1 MGVVL
6 HIIMLLFVIG
16 FVVAA
21 QGSEGSIIS
30 PSPAFLPAVQPNGE
44 APDGLIHNGQTS
56 RSSASS
62 PSDPDGSVISPSPST
77 LPTDPSPSKA
87 PSLLHPNGSF
97 LQLPVALPPSTSGP
111 TPQKIKG
118 IESSISPSPSP
129 NTKSLSPPP
138 YKSVLA
144 PSTAEMNFPPSLQ
157 PIPPQR
163 KTPIVRPPISTPTAS
178 APVAIPPGNFP
189 KTSPISQP
197 IKHGSVPPEVD
208 KRNESK
214 SHNLQPVS
222 PGFLLHPPVA
232 LPPPTSAPIPQKIKG
247 NESSVSPSPST
258 ISLSPPYKAV
268 PEPSTVERNFP
279 PSVQPIPPQKTIP
292 IVTPP
297 ISTPTA
303 PAPVAITPGNVP
315 KTSPI
320 SQPIEHGNLP
330 PNVDRRNESKSH
342 NLEPVSPG
350 SFLHTPVALP
360 PPTSAPIPQKI
371 KGNESSIS
379 PSPSPSTK
387 SLSPPYKAVPEPSTA
402 ERNFPPSMQPIPP
415 QKEIPIVRPPIST
428 PTAPAPVAIPPGNFP
443 KTSPISQP
451 IKHGSVPP
459 EVDKRNESKSHNL
472 QPVSP
477 GFLLHPPVALPPPTS
492 APIPQK
498 IKGNESSV
506 SPSPSTISLSPPY
519 KAVPEPSTVERN
531 FPPSVQPIPPQ
542 KTIPIVTPPIS
553 TPTAPAPV
561 AITPGNVPKT
571 SPISQPIEHGNLPP
585 NVDRRNESKSHN
597 LEPVSP
603 GSFLHTPVALPPPT
617 SAPIPQKIKGNE
629 SSISPSPS
637 PSTKSLSPPYKAVP
651 EPSTAERNFPPSMQP
666 IPPQKEI
673 PIVRPPISTPTAPAP
688 VAIPP
693 GNFPKTSPISQPIKH
708 GSVPPEVDKRNE
720 SKSHNLQPV
729 SPGFLLHPPVALPPP
744 TSAPI
749 PQKIKGNESSVSPS
763 PSTISLSPPY
773 KAVPEPSTVE
783 RNFPPSVQPIPPQK
797 TIPIVTPPISTPT
810 APAPVAI
817 TPGNVP
823 KTSPISQPIEHGNLP
838 PNVDRRNES
847 KSHNLEPVS
856 PGSFLHTP
864 VALPPPTSAPIPQK
878 IKGNE
883 SSISPSPSPSTKSLS
898 PPYKAVPE
906 PSTAERNFPPS
917 MQPIPPQKEIPIVRP
932 PISTP
937 TAPAP
942 LTIPPGNL
950 PRTSPIS
957 QPIEHGSLPPKV
969 GRRNESRNHNLEPLS
984 PAPVA
989 TPSTNEPKISPIS
1002 HSTNNGSLP
1011 PNAHSNAPALNLPK
1025 YSPVSQP
1032 TEPGSLP
1039 PTVHRRNSSIRH
1051 TLEPVSQAPVA
1062 EPPKK
1067 FPKNSPVNQPT
1078 RLGSFPP
1085 NVHNRT
1091 VHKGHT
1097 PEPVMPPPSTFP
1109 ADPPLA
1115 HPVNTA
1121 ASPHELPAPAISP
1134 SLTPSRRFNGKN
1146 GGEPVSAPLY
1156 KTPKSPPAIVHSPAQ
1171 APSVHKAR
1179 PLHHAP
1185 EPLISPPKS
1194 PFNKDHS
1201 PASSPSTAFYKHHH
1215 TRNTITNPAPAS
1227 SYIVSP
1233 PTSKHQGS
1241 ADSPFTFPIQSPASQ
1256 VSPAP
1261 SPSFVTFPHST
1272 KIPFH
1277 PPEESPLRPFL
1288 RNPKKPIQALPPP
1301 PPNEDCLSFICSEP
1315 LTNSP
1320 PGVPC
1325 MCVWPMRVGLRLS
1338 VPLYT
1343 FFPLVSEL
1351 ASEIATGVFMKP
1363 SQVRIMGAN
1372 TATDLPDKTDALI
1385 DLVPLV
1391 EEFDNTTAF
1400 IASERF
1406 WHKQV
1411 AIKNSYFGDYE
1422 VLYVSYPGLPPSPPL
1437 PPSSVNMIDG
1447 GPYSNN
1453 GNNGRTIKP
1462 LGVDIQKK
1470 QHKSGLSKGIIA
1482 IIALSAFLA
1491 IVLCSAAV
1499 FALSKFRGRVPE
1511 SQPTSTPRAFPPSL
1525 VKAPGTAGPSV
1536 ASASTSFRS
1545 SIAAY
1550 AGSAKTF
1557 SMNEIEKATD
1567 NFHPSRILGEG
1578 GFGLV
1583 YSGNLEDGSKVAFKV
1598 LKRED
1603 HHGDR
1608 EFLSEVEMLSR
1619 LHHRNLVKLIG
1630 ICTELSFRCL
1640 VYELIPNGSVESHLH
1655 GVDREKSP
1663 LDWSTRIKIALGA
1676 ARGLAYLH
1684 EDSSPHV
1691 IHRDFKSSNILL
1703 ENDFTPKV
1711 SDFGLART
1719 AADEDNRHIS
1729 TRVMGTFGYVAPEYA
1744 MTGHLLVKSDVYS
1757 YGVVLLEL
1765 LTGRKPVDFSQP
1777 PGQENLVAWARPL
1790 LTSREGL
1797 EALIDP
1803 SLGTN
1808 IPFDSVAKVAAI
1820 ASMCVQPEVSDRPF
1834 MGEVVQALKLVCNE
1848 CDEAKEAGS
1857 TNSSQEELS
1866 SDFITASEQQPDSFR
1881 GHFAAANYDY
1891 GVDIEN
1897 GLAASELFS
1906 SSARFGRQVSG
1917 SFRRHS
1923 YSGPLRTGRSK
1934 QLWQIIR
1941 NLSGGSVS
1949 EHGVMFK

>member
-6 HIIMLLFVIG
+6 QIVMLLFVIG

-30 PSPAFLPAVQPNGE
+30 PSPAFLPAVQPDGE
-44 APDGLIHNGQTS
+44 APDGLIHNGQSS

-97 LQLPVALPPSTSGP
+97 LQPPVALPPSTSAP

-138 YKSVLA
+138 YKTVSA
-144 PSTAEMNFPPSLQ
+144 PSTAEMNFPPSMQ

-178 APVAIPPGNFP
+178 APVAIPPENLP

-214 SHNLQPVS
+214 SHNLEPVS

-292 IVTPP
+292 IV
-297 ISTPTA
+297 
-303 PAPVAITPGNVP
+303 
-315 KTSPI
+315 
-320 SQPIEHGNLP
+320 
-330 PNVDRRNESKSH
+330 
-342 NLEPVSPG
+342 
-350 SFLHTPVALP
+350 
-360 PPTSAPIPQKI
+360 
-371 KGNESSIS
+371 
-379 PSPSPSTK
+379 
-387 SLSPPYKAVPEPSTA
+387 
-402 ERNFPPSMQPIPP
+402 
-415 QKEIPIVRPPIST
+415 RPPIST
-428 PTAPAPVAIPPGNFP
+428 PTAPAPVAIPPGN
-443 KTSPISQP
+443 
-451 IKHGSVPP
+451 
-459 EVDKRNESKSHNL
+459 
-472 QPVSP
+472 
-477 GFLLHPPVALPPPTS
+477 
-492 APIPQK
+492 
-498 IKGNESSV
+498 
-506 SPSPSTISLSPPY
+506 
-519 KAVPEPSTVERN
+519 
-531 FPPSVQPIPPQ
+531 
-542 KTIPIVTPPIS
+542 
-553 TPTAPAPV
+553 
-561 AITPGNVPKT
+561 VPKT
-571 SPISQPIEHGNLPP
+571 SPISQPIDHGSLPP

-597 LEPVSP
+597 LEP
-603 GSFLHTPVALPPPT
+603 
-617 SAPIPQKIKGNE
+617 I
-629 SSISPSPS
+629 
-637 PSTKSLSPPYKAVP
+637 
-651 EPSTAERNFPPSMQP
+651 
-666 IPPQKEI
+666 
-673 PIVRPPISTPTAPAP
+673 
-688 VAIPP
+688 
-693 GNFPKTSPISQPIKH
+693 
-708 GSVPPEVDKRNE
+708 
-720 SKSHNLQPV
+720 
-729 SPGFLLHPPVALPPP
+729 
-744 TSAPI
+744 
-749 PQKIKGNESSVSPS
+749 
-763 PSTISLSPPY
+763 
-773 KAVPEPSTVE
+773 
-783 RNFPPSVQPIPPQK
+783 
-797 TIPIVTPPISTPT
+797 
-810 APAPVAI
+810 
-817 TPGNVP
+817 
-823 KTSPISQPIEHGNLP
+823 
-838 PNVDRRNES
+838 
-847 KSHNLEPVS
+847 
-856 PGSFLHTP
+856 
-864 VALPPPTSAPIPQK
+864 
-878 IKGNE
+878 
-883 SSISPSPSPSTKSLS
+883 
-898 PPYKAVPE
+898 
-906 PSTAERNFPPS
+906 
-917 MQPIPPQKEIPIVRP
+917 
-932 PISTP
+932 
-937 TAPAP
+937 
-942 LTIPPGNL
+942 
-950 PRTSPIS
+950 
-957 QPIEHGSLPPKV
+957 
-969 GRRNESRNHNLEPLS
+969 S

-1002 HSTNNGSLP
+1002 HSTNNGSFP
-1011 PNAHSNAPALNLPK
+1011 PNAHSNGTNTNKPHLPEPISPAPALNLPK

-1062 EPPKK
+1062 EPPTK
-1067 FPKNSPVNQPT
+1067 FPKNSPVSQPT

-1085 NVHNRT
+1085 NVHNKT

-1097 PEPVMPPPSTFP
+1097 PEPVMPPPTSTFP

-1115 HPVNTA
+1115 HPVIPA
-1121 ASPHELPAPAISP
+1121 ASPHELPAPVISP

-1171 APSVHKAR
+1171 APSVDKTR

-1185 EPLISPPKS
+1185 EPLISPPIS

-1215 TRNTITNPAPAS
+1215 TRKTIISPAPAS
-1227 SYIVSP
+1227 SYFVSP

-1241 ADSPFTFPIQSPASQ
+1241 ADSPFTFPIQSPATQ

-1277 PPEESPLRPFL
+1277 PPKESPLRPFL

-1325 MCVWPMRVGLRLS
+1325 MCVWPMRVGLRLN

-1385 DLVPLV
+1385 DLVPLG

-1411 AIKNSYFGDYE
+1411 VIKNSYFGDYE

-1499 FALSKFRGRVPE
+1499 FALSKFRDRVPE

-1808 IPFDSVAKVAAI
+1808 VPFDSVAKVAAI

-1857 TNSSQEELS
+1857 TNSSQKELS

-1934 QLWQIIR
+1934 RLWQIIR

>member
-1 MGVVL
+1 MGLVL
-6 HIIMLLFVIG
+6 QIIMLLFVIG

-44 APDGLIHNGQTS
+44 APGGLIHNGQS
-56 RSSASS
+56 WRSSASS
-62 PSDPDGSVISPSPST
+62 PSDPDGSFVQP
-77 LPTDPSPSKA
+77 
-87 PSLLHPNGSF
+87 
-97 LQLPVALPPSTSGP
+97 PVALPPSTSAP

-118 IESSISPSPSP
+118 IESSISPSASP
-129 NTKSLSPPP
+129 NTKSLSPP
-138 YKSVLA
+138 YKTASA
-144 PSTAEMNFPPSLQ
+144 PSTAEMNFPPAMQS
-157 PIPPQR
+157 IPPQR

-178 APVAIPPGNFP
+178 APVAIPPGNLP

-197 IKHGSVPPEVD
+197 IEHGSVPPEVD

-214 SHNLQPVS
+214 SHNLEPVS

-247 NESSVSPSPST
+247 IESPSS
-258 ISLSPPYKAV
+258 ISLSPPYKDV
-268 PEPSTVERNFP
+268 PEPSTVERNFS
-279 PSVQPIPPQKTIP
+279 PSVQPIPPQK
-292 IVTPP
+292 
-297 ISTPTA
+297 
-303 PAPVAITPGNVP
+303 
-315 KTSPI
+315 K
-320 SQPIEHGNLP
+320 L
-330 PNVDRRNESKSH
+330 
-342 NLEPVSPG
+342 
-350 SFLHTPVALP
+350 
-360 PPTSAPIPQKI
+360 
-371 KGNESSIS
+371 
-379 PSPSPSTK
+379 
-387 SLSPPYKAVPEPSTA
+387 
-402 ERNFPPSMQPIPP
+402 
-415 QKEIPIVRPPIST
+415 PIVRPPIST
-428 PTAPAPVAIPPGNFP
+428 PTAPAPVTTPPGNLP

-451 IKHGSVPP
+451 IEHGSVPP

-472 QPVSP
+472 EPVSP
-477 GFLLHPPVALPPPTS
+477 GFLLHPPVALPHPTS

-498 IKGNESSV
+498 IKGIE
-506 SPSPSTISLSPPY
+506 SPSSISLSPPY
-519 KAVPEPSTVERN
+519 KDVPEPSTVERNFSPSVQPIPPQKKLPIVRPPISTPTAPAPVTTPPGNLPKTSPISQPIEHGSLPPNIDRRNESTSHNLEPISPGSFMHTPVALPPPTSAPIPPKIKGTESSIPPSPSPSTKSLLPPFKAVPEPSTVERN
-531 FPPSVQPIPPQ
+531 FPPSMQPIPPQ
-542 KTIPIVTPPIS
+542 KQIPIVRPPIS
-553 TPTAPAPV
+553 TPTSPATVTTP
-561 AITPGNVPKT
+561 PGNVPKT
-571 SPISQPIEHGNLPP
+571 SPISQPIEHG
-585 NVDRRNESKSHN
+585 
-597 LEPVSP
+597 
-603 GSFLHTPVALPPPT
+603 
-617 SAPIPQKIKGNE
+617 
-629 SSISPSPS
+629 
-637 PSTKSLSPPYKAVP
+637 
-651 EPSTAERNFPPSMQP
+651 
-666 IPPQKEI
+666 
-673 PIVRPPISTPTAPAP
+673 
-688 VAIPP
+688 
-693 GNFPKTSPISQPIKH
+693 
-708 GSVPPEVDKRNE
+708 
-720 SKSHNLQPV
+720 
-729 SPGFLLHPPVALPPP
+729 
-744 TSAPI
+744 
-749 PQKIKGNESSVSPS
+749 
-763 PSTISLSPPY
+763 
-773 KAVPEPSTVE
+773 
-783 RNFPPSVQPIPPQK
+783 
-797 TIPIVTPPISTPT
+797 
-810 APAPVAI
+810 
-817 TPGNVP
+817 
-823 KTSPISQPIEHGNLP
+823 
-838 PNVDRRNES
+838 
-847 KSHNLEPVS
+847 
-856 PGSFLHTP
+856 
-864 VALPPPTSAPIPQK
+864 
-878 IKGNE
+878 
-883 SSISPSPSPSTKSLS
+883 
-898 PPYKAVPE
+898 
-906 PSTAERNFPPS
+906 
-917 MQPIPPQKEIPIVRP
+917 
-932 PISTP
+932 
-937 TAPAP
+937 
-942 LTIPPGNL
+942 
-950 PRTSPIS
+950 
-957 QPIEHGSLPPKV
+957 SLPPTV
-969 GRRNESRNHNLEPLS
+969 GRRNESKNHNLEPVS

-1011 PNAHSNAPALNLPK
+1011 PNAHGNGTNTNKPHPPETISPAPSFNLPK

-1039 PTVHRRNSSIRH
+1039 PTVHKGNSSIRH

-1062 EPPKK
+1062 EPPTN
-1067 FPKNSPVNQPT
+1067 FPKKSPASQPT

-1085 NVHNRT
+1085 NVHNTT

-1097 PEPVMPPPSTFP
+1097 PEPVMPPPTSTFP
-1109 ADPPLA
+1109 VDPPLA
-1115 HPVNTA
+1115 HPVIPA
-1121 ASPHELPAPAISP
+1121 ASPHELPAPVISP

-1146 GGEPVSAPLY
+1146 SGEPVSAPLY

-1171 APSVHKAR
+1171 APSGHKAR

-1194 PFNKDHS
+1194 PFNKEDHS

-1215 TRNTITNPAPAS
+1215 TRNTITSPAPAS
-1227 SYIVSP
+1227 SYFVSP

-1241 ADSPFTFPIQSPASQ
+1241 ADSPFTFPIQSPVSQ

-1261 SPSFVTFPHST
+1261 SPSFNNFPHST

-1277 PPEESPLRPFL
+1277 PPKESPLRPFL
-1288 RNPKKPIQALPPP
+1288 RSPKKPIQALPPP
-1301 PPNEDCLSFICSEP
+1301 PPNQDCISFSCSEP
-1315 LTNSP
+1315 YTNSP

-1351 ASEIATGVFMKP
+1351 ASEIATGVFMKQ

-1372 TATDLPDKTDALI
+1372 TATDQPDKTDALI
-1385 DLVPLV
+1385 DLIPLG
-1391 EEFDNTTAF
+1391 EIFENTTAF

-1411 AIKNSYFGDYE
+1411 VIKNSYFGDYE

-1491 IVLCSAAV
+1491 IVLCSATV
-1499 FALSKFRGRVPE
+1499 LALSKFRDRVPE
-1511 SQPTSTPRAFPPSL
+1511 SQPTSTPRTFPPSL

-1803 SLGTN
+1803 SLGAN

-1866 SDFITASEQQPDSFR
+1866 SDFITASEQLPDSFR

-1934 QLWQIIR
+1934 RLWQIIR

-1949 EHGVMFK
+1949 EHGVMLK

>member
-6 HIIMLLFVIG
+6 QIVMLLFVIG

-30 PSPAFLPAVQPNGE
+30 PSPAFLPAVQPDGE
-44 APDGLIHNGQTS
+44 APDGLIHNGQSS

-97 LQLPVALPPSTSGP
+97 LQPPVALPPSTSAP

-138 YKSVLA
+138 YKTVSA
-144 PSTAEMNFPPSLQ
+144 PSTAEMNFPPSMQ

-178 APVAIPPGNFP
+178 APVAIPPENLP

-214 SHNLQPVS
+214 SHNLEPVS

-292 IVTPP
+292 IVRPP

-303 PAPVAITPGNVP
+303 PAPVAIPPGNVP

-320 SQPIEHGNLP
+320 SQPIDHGSLP

-342 NLEPVSPG
+342 NLEPISPG

-371 KGNESSIS
+371 KGTESSIS

-387 SLSPPYKAVPEPSTA
+387 SLSLPYKAVPEPSMS

-415 QKEIPIVRPPIST
+415 QKKIPIVRPPIST
-428 PTAPAPVAIPPGNFP
+428 PTAPAPVTVPPG
-443 KTSPISQP
+443 
-451 IKHGSVPP
+451 
-459 EVDKRNESKSHNL
+459 D
-472 QPVSP
+472 
-477 GFLLHPPVALPPPTS
+477 LP
-492 APIPQK
+492 
-498 IKGNESSV
+498 
-506 SPSPSTISLSPPY
+506 
-519 KAVPEPSTVERN
+519 R
-531 FPPSVQPIPPQ
+531 
-542 KTIPIVTPPIS
+542 PPIS
-553 TPTAPAPV
+553 IPTAPAPV
-561 AITPGNVPKT
+561 
-571 SPISQPIEHGNLPP
+571 
-585 NVDRRNESKSHN
+585 
-597 LEPVSP
+597 
-603 GSFLHTPVALPPPT
+603 
-617 SAPIPQKIKGNE
+617 
-629 SSISPSPS
+629 
-637 PSTKSLSPPYKAVP
+637 
-651 EPSTAERNFPPSMQP
+651 
-666 IPPQKEI
+666 
-673 PIVRPPISTPTAPAP
+673 
-688 VAIPP
+688 
-693 GNFPKTSPISQPIKH
+693 
-708 GSVPPEVDKRNE
+708 
-720 SKSHNLQPV
+720 
-729 SPGFLLHPPVALPPP
+729 
-744 TSAPI
+744 
-749 PQKIKGNESSVSPS
+749 
-763 PSTISLSPPY
+763 
-773 KAVPEPSTVE
+773 
-783 RNFPPSVQPIPPQK
+783 
-797 TIPIVTPPISTPT
+797 
-810 APAPVAI
+810 
-817 TPGNVP
+817 
-823 KTSPISQPIEHGNLP
+823 
-838 PNVDRRNES
+838 
-847 KSHNLEPVS
+847 
-856 PGSFLHTP
+856 
-864 VALPPPTSAPIPQK
+864 
-878 IKGNE
+878 
-883 SSISPSPSPSTKSLS
+883 
-898 PPYKAVPE
+898 
-906 PSTAERNFPPS
+906 
-917 MQPIPPQKEIPIVRP
+917 
-932 PISTP
+932 
-937 TAPAP
+937 
-942 LTIPPGNL
+942 TIPPGDL
-950 PRTSPIS
+950 PKTSPIS
-957 QPIEHGSLPPKV
+957 QPIEHGSLPPKD
-969 GRRNESRNHNLEPLS
+969 GRRNESTNHNPKPVS

-1002 HSTNNGSLP
+1002 HSTNNGSFP
-1011 PNAHSNAPALNLPK
+1011 PNAHSNGTNTNKPHLPEPISPAPALNLPK

-1062 EPPKK
+1062 EPPTK
-1067 FPKNSPVNQPT
+1067 FPKNSPVSQPT

-1085 NVHNRT
+1085 NVHNKT

-1097 PEPVMPPPSTFP
+1097 PEPVMPPPTSTFP

-1115 HPVNTA
+1115 HPVIPA
-1121 ASPHELPAPAISP
+1121 ASPHELPAPVISP

-1171 APSVHKAR
+1171 APSVDKTR

-1185 EPLISPPKS
+1185 EPLISPPIS

-1215 TRNTITNPAPAS
+1215 TRKTIISPAPAS
-1227 SYIVSP
+1227 SYFVSP

-1241 ADSPFTFPIQSPASQ
+1241 ADSPFTFPIQSPATQ

-1277 PPEESPLRPFL
+1277 PPKESPLRPFL

-1325 MCVWPMRVGLRLS
+1325 MCVWPMRVGLRLN

-1385 DLVPLV
+1385 DLVPLG

-1411 AIKNSYFGDYE
+1411 VIKNSYFGDYE

-1499 FALSKFRGRVPE
+1499 FALSKFRDRVPE

-1808 IPFDSVAKVAAI
+1808 VPFDSVAKVAAI

-1857 TNSSQEELS
+1857 TNSSQKELS

-1934 QLWQIIR
+1934 RLWQIIR

>member
-1 MGVVL
+1 MGLVL
-6 HIIMLLFVIG
+6 QIIMLLFVIG

-44 APDGLIHNGQTS
+44 APGGLIHNGQS
-56 RSSASS
+56 WRSSASS
-62 PSDPDGSVISPSPST
+62 PSDPDESVISPSPST
-77 LPTDPSPSKA
+77 LPMDPSPSKA

-97 LQLPVALPPSTSGP
+97 VQPPVALPPSTSAP

-118 IESSISPSPSP
+118 IESSISPSASP
-129 NTKSLSPPP
+129 NTKSLSPL
-138 YKSVLA
+138 YKTASA
-144 PSTAEMNFPPSLQ
+144 PSTAEMNFPPAMQ

-178 APVAIPPGNFP
+178 APVAIPPGNLP

-197 IKHGSVPPEVD
+197 IEHGSVPPEVD

-214 SHNLQPVS
+214 SHNLEPVS

-247 NESSVSPSPST
+247 IESPSS
-258 ISLSPPYKAV
+258 ISLSPPYKDVPEPSTVERNFSPSVQPIPPQKKLPIVRPPISTPTAPAPVTTPPGNLPKTSPISQPIEHGSLPPNIDRRNESTSHNLEPISPGSFMHTPVALPPPTSAPIPPKIKGTESSIPPSPSPSTKSLPPPFKAV

-279 PSVQPIPPQKTIP
+279 PS
-292 IVTPP
+292 
-297 ISTPTA
+297 
-303 PAPVAITPGNVP
+303 
-315 KTSPI
+315 
-320 SQPIEHGNLP
+320 
-330 PNVDRRNESKSH
+330 
-342 NLEPVSPG
+342 
-350 SFLHTPVALP
+350 
-360 PPTSAPIPQKI
+360 
-371 KGNESSIS
+371 
-379 PSPSPSTK
+379 
-387 SLSPPYKAVPEPSTA
+387 
-402 ERNFPPSMQPIPP
+402 MQPIPP
-415 QKEIPIVRPPIST
+415 QKQIPIVRPPIST
-428 PTAPAPVAIPPGNFP
+428 PTSPA
-443 KTSPISQP
+443 
-451 IKHGSVPP
+451 
-459 EVDKRNESKSHNL
+459 
-472 QPVSP
+472 
-477 GFLLHPPVALPPPTS
+477 
-492 APIPQK
+492 
-498 IKGNESSV
+498 
-506 SPSPSTISLSPPY
+506 
-519 KAVPEPSTVERN
+519 TV
-531 FPPSVQPIPPQ
+531 
-542 KTIPIVTPPIS
+542 TTP
-553 TPTAPAPV
+553 
-561 AITPGNVPKT
+561 PGNVPK
-571 SPISQPIEHGNLPP
+571 
-585 NVDRRNESKSHN
+585 
-597 LEPVSP
+597 
-603 GSFLHTPVALPPPT
+603 
-617 SAPIPQKIKGNE
+617 
-629 SSISPSPS
+629 
-637 PSTKSLSPPYKAVP
+637 
-651 EPSTAERNFPPSMQP
+651 
-666 IPPQKEI
+666 
-673 PIVRPPISTPTAPAP
+673 
-688 VAIPP
+688 
-693 GNFPKTSPISQPIKH
+693 
-708 GSVPPEVDKRNE
+708 
-720 SKSHNLQPV
+720 
-729 SPGFLLHPPVALPPP
+729 
-744 TSAPI
+744 
-749 PQKIKGNESSVSPS
+749 
-763 PSTISLSPPY
+763 
-773 KAVPEPSTVE
+773 
-783 RNFPPSVQPIPPQK
+783 
-797 TIPIVTPPISTPT
+797 
-810 APAPVAI
+810 
-817 TPGNVP
+817 
-823 KTSPISQPIEHGNLP
+823 
-838 PNVDRRNES
+838 
-847 KSHNLEPVS
+847 
-856 PGSFLHTP
+856 
-864 VALPPPTSAPIPQK
+864 
-878 IKGNE
+878 
-883 SSISPSPSPSTKSLS
+883 
-898 PPYKAVPE
+898 
-906 PSTAERNFPPS
+906 
-917 MQPIPPQKEIPIVRP
+917 
-932 PISTP
+932 
-937 TAPAP
+937 
-942 LTIPPGNL
+942 
-950 PRTSPIS
+950 TSPIS

-969 GRRNESRNHNLEPLS
+969 GRRNESKNHNLEPVS

-1011 PNAHSNAPALNLPK
+1011 PNAHGNGTNTNKPHPPETISPAPSFNLPK

-1039 PTVHRRNSSIRH
+1039 PTVHKGNSSIRH

-1062 EPPKK
+1062 EPPTN
-1067 FPKNSPVNQPT
+1067 FPKKSPASQPT

-1085 NVHNRT
+1085 NVHNTT

-1097 PEPVMPPPSTFP
+1097 PEPVMPPPTSTFP
-1109 ADPPLA
+1109 VDPPLA
-1115 HPVNTA
+1115 HPVIPA
-1121 ASPHELPAPAISP
+1121 ASPHELPAPVISP

-1146 GGEPVSAPLY
+1146 SGEPVSAPLY

-1171 APSVHKAR
+1171 APSGHKAR

-1194 PFNKDHS
+1194 PFNKEDHS

-1215 TRNTITNPAPAS
+1215 TRNTITSPAPAS
-1227 SYIVSP
+1227 SYFVSP

-1241 ADSPFTFPIQSPASQ
+1241 ADSPFTFPIQSPVSQ

-1261 SPSFVTFPHST
+1261 SPSFNNFPHST

-1277 PPEESPLRPFL
+1277 PPKESPLRPFL
-1288 RNPKKPIQALPPP
+1288 RSPKKPIQALPPP
-1301 PPNEDCLSFICSEP
+1301 PPNQDCISFSCSEP
-1315 LTNSP
+1315 YTNSP

-1351 ASEIATGVFMKP
+1351 ASEIATGVFMKQ

-1372 TATDLPDKTDALI
+1372 TATDQPDKTDALI
-1385 DLVPLV
+1385 DLIPLG
-1391 EEFDNTTAF
+1391 EIFENTTAF

-1411 AIKNSYFGDYE
+1411 VIKNSYFGDYE

-1491 IVLCSAAV
+1491 IVLCSATV
-1499 FALSKFRGRVPE
+1499 LALSKFRDRVPE
-1511 SQPTSTPRAFPPSL
+1511 SQPTSTPRTFPPSL

-1803 SLGTN
+1803 SLGAN

-1866 SDFITASEQQPDSFR
+1866 SDFITASEQLPDSFR

-1934 QLWQIIR
+1934 RLWQIIR

-1949 EHGVMFK
+1949 EHGVMLK

>member
-6 HIIMLLFVIG
+6 QIIMLLFVIG

-30 PSPAFLPAVQPNGE
+30 PSPAFLPAVQPDGE
-44 APDGLIHNGQTS
+44 APDGLIHSGQS
-56 RSSASS
+56 WRSSAPS
-62 PSDPDGSVISPSPST
+62 PSDPAGSVISPSPST
-77 LPTDPSPSKA
+77 LHTDPSPSKA

-97 LQLPVALPPSTSGP
+97 LQPPVALPPSTSAP

-129 NTKSLSPPP
+129 NTKSLSPP
-138 YKSVLA
+138 YKTVSA
-144 PSTAEMNFPPSLQ
+144 PSTAEMNFPPSMQ
-157 PIPPQR
+157 PISPQR
-163 KTPIVRPPISTPTAS
+163 KTPFVRPPISKSTAS
-178 APVAIPPGNFP
+178 APVAIPPGNLP

-197 IKHGSVPPEVD
+197 IKHGSVPPTVD
-208 KRNESK
+208 KKNESK
-214 SHNLQPVS
+214 SHSLEPVS

-232 LPPPTSAPIPQKIKG
+232 LPPPASAPVPQKIKG
-247 NESSVSPSPST
+247 IESSISPSPSPST
-258 ISLSPPYKAV
+258 ISLSPPYKDV
-268 PEPSTVERNFP
+268 PEPSTVERR
-279 PSVQPIPPQKTIP
+279 IP
-292 IVTPP
+292 IVRPP

-303 PAPVAITPGNVP
+303 PAPVATPPGNVP

-320 SQPIEHGNLP
+320 SQPIEHGSLP

-342 NLEPVSPG
+342 NVEPVSPG

-371 KGNESSIS
+371 KGTESSIS

-387 SLSPPYKAVPEPSTA
+387 MLSPPYKAVPEPSTA

-415 QKEIPIVRPPIST
+415 QKKIPIVRPPIST
-428 PTAPAPVAIPPGNFP
+428 RTAPAPVITPPGN
-443 KTSPISQP
+443 
-451 IKHGSVPP
+451 
-459 EVDKRNESKSHNL
+459 L
-472 QPVSP
+472 
-477 GFLLHPPVALPPPTS
+477 
-492 APIPQK
+492 
-498 IKGNESSV
+498 
-506 SPSPSTISLSPPY
+506 
-519 KAVPEPSTVERN
+519 
-531 FPPSVQPIPPQ
+531 
-542 KTIPIVTPPIS
+542 
-553 TPTAPAPV
+553 
-561 AITPGNVPKT
+561 PKT
-571 SPISQPIEHGNLPP
+571 SPISQPIEHGSVAPT
-585 NVDRRNESKSHN
+585 VDKRNESKSHN

-603 GSFLHTPVALPPPT
+603 G
-617 SAPIPQKIKGNE
+617 
-629 SSISPSPS
+629 
-637 PSTKSLSPPYKAVP
+637 
-651 EPSTAERNFPPSMQP
+651 
-666 IPPQKEI
+666 
-673 PIVRPPISTPTAPAP
+673 
-688 VAIPP
+688 
-693 GNFPKTSPISQPIKH
+693 
-708 GSVPPEVDKRNE
+708 
-720 SKSHNLQPV
+720 
-729 SPGFLLHPPVALPPP
+729 
-744 TSAPI
+744 
-749 PQKIKGNESSVSPS
+749 
-763 PSTISLSPPY
+763 
-773 KAVPEPSTVE
+773 
-783 RNFPPSVQPIPPQK
+783 
-797 TIPIVTPPISTPT
+797 
-810 APAPVAI
+810 
-817 TPGNVP
+817 
-823 KTSPISQPIEHGNLP
+823 
-838 PNVDRRNES
+838 
-847 KSHNLEPVS
+847 
-856 PGSFLHTP
+856 
-864 VALPPPTSAPIPQK
+864 
-878 IKGNE
+878 
-883 SSISPSPSPSTKSLS
+883 
-898 PPYKAVPE
+898 
-906 PSTAERNFPPS
+906 
-917 MQPIPPQKEIPIVRP
+917 
-932 PISTP
+932 
-937 TAPAP
+937 
-942 LTIPPGNL
+942 
-950 PRTSPIS
+950 
-957 QPIEHGSLPPKV
+957 
-969 GRRNESRNHNLEPLS
+969 
-984 PAPVA
+984 PVA

-1011 PNAHSNAPALNLPK
+1011 PNAHRNAPAFNLPK

-1032 TEPGSLP
+1032 TEPGSFP
-1039 PTVHRRNSSIRH
+1039 PTVHKGNSSIRH
-1051 TLEPVSQAPVA
+1051 TLDPVSQAPVA
-1062 EPPKK
+1062 EPPTN
-1067 FPKNSPVNQPT
+1067 FPKKSPVSQPT
-1078 RLGSFPP
+1078 RLGSSPP

-1091 VHKGHT
+1091 VHKGHIS
-1097 PEPVMPPPSTFP
+1097 EPVMPPPTSTFP
-1109 ADPPLA
+1109 VDPPLA
-1115 HPVNTA
+1115 HPVIPA
-1121 ASPHELPAPAISP
+1121 ASPHELPAPVISP
-1134 SLTPSRRFNGKN
+1134 SLTPSRRFDGKN
-1146 GGEPVSAPLY
+1146 GREPVSAPLY
-1156 KTPKSPPAIVHSPAQ
+1156 KTPKSPPATVYSPAQ

-1179 PLHHAP
+1179 PLDHAP

-1194 PFNKDHS
+1194 PFNKEDHS
-1201 PASSPSTAFYKHHH
+1201 PASSPSRPFYKHHH
-1215 TRNTITNPAPAS
+1215 TRNTITSPAPAS
-1227 SYIVSP
+1227 SYFVSP
-1233 PTSKHQGS
+1233 PTSKHQDQPIPPSFLPTIRRRHYAPPPMNTGS
-1241 ADSPFTFPIQSPASQ
+1241 ADSPFTFPIQSPVSQ

-1261 SPSFVTFPHST
+1261 SPSFNTFPHST

-1277 PPEESPLRPFL
+1277 PPKESPLRPFL
-1288 RNPKKPIQALPPP
+1288 RSPKKPIQALPPP
-1301 PPNEDCLSFICSEP
+1301 PPNEDCISYSCSEP

-1325 MCVWPMRVGLRLS
+1325 MCIWPMRVGLRLS

-1372 TATDLPDKTDALI
+1372 TATDLPDKTDALV
-1385 DLVPLV
+1385 DLVPLG
-1391 EEFDNTTAF
+1391 ETFDNTTAF

-1411 AIKNSYFGDYE
+1411 VIKNSYFGDYE

-1491 IVLCSAAV
+1491 IVLCSAV
-1499 FALSKFRGRVPE
+1499 VLALSKFRDRVPE
-1511 SQPTSTPRAFPPSL
+1511 SQPTSTPRVFPPSL

-1803 SLGTN
+1803 SLGPN
-1808 IPFDSVAKVAAI
+1808 VPFDSVAKVAAI

-1848 CDEAKEAGS
+1848 CDEAKESGS

-1866 SDFITASEQQPDSFR
+1866 SDFITASEQLPDSFR

-1923 YSGPLRTGRSK
+1923 YSGPLRMGRSK
-1934 QLWQIIR
+1934 RLWQIIR

-1949 EHGVMFK
+1949 EHG

>member
-1 MGVVL
+1 MGLVL
-6 HIIMLLFVIG
+6 QIIMLLFVIG

-44 APDGLIHNGQTS
+44 APGGLIHNGQS
-56 RSSASS
+56 WRSSASS
-62 PSDPDGSVISPSPST
+62 PSDPDGSFVQP
-77 LPTDPSPSKA
+77 
-87 PSLLHPNGSF
+87 
-97 LQLPVALPPSTSGP
+97 PVALPPSTSAP

-118 IESSISPSPSP
+118 IESSISPSASP
-129 NTKSLSPPP
+129 NTKSLSPP
-138 YKSVLA
+138 YKTASA
-144 PSTAEMNFPPSLQ
+144 PSTAEMNFPPAMQS
-157 PIPPQR
+157 IPPQR

-178 APVAIPPGNFP
+178 APVAIPPGNLP

-197 IKHGSVPPEVD
+197 IEHGSVPPEVD

-214 SHNLQPVS
+214 SHNLEPVS

-247 NESSVSPSPST
+247 IESPSS
-258 ISLSPPYKAV
+258 ISLSPPYKDV
-268 PEPSTVERNFP
+268 PEPSTVERNFS
-279 PSVQPIPPQKTIP
+279 PSVQPIPPQK
-292 IVTPP
+292 
-297 ISTPTA
+297 
-303 PAPVAITPGNVP
+303 
-315 KTSPI
+315 K
-320 SQPIEHGNLP
+320 L
-330 PNVDRRNESKSH
+330 
-342 NLEPVSPG
+342 
-350 SFLHTPVALP
+350 
-360 PPTSAPIPQKI
+360 
-371 KGNESSIS
+371 
-379 PSPSPSTK
+379 
-387 SLSPPYKAVPEPSTA
+387 
-402 ERNFPPSMQPIPP
+402 
-415 QKEIPIVRPPIST
+415 PIVRPPIST
-428 PTAPAPVAIPPGNFP
+428 PTAPAPVTTPPGNLP

-451 IKHGSVPP
+451 IEHGSVPP

-472 QPVSP
+472 EPVSP
-477 GFLLHPPVALPPPTS
+477 GFLLHPPVALPHPTS

-498 IKGNESSV
+498 IKGIE
-506 SPSPSTISLSPPY
+506 SPSSISLSPPY
-519 KAVPEPSTVERN
+519 KDVPEPSTVERNFSPSVQPIPPQKKLPIVRPPISTPTAPAPVTTPPGNLPKTSPISQPIEHGSLPPNIDRRNESTSHNLEPISPGSFMHTPVALPPPTSAPIPPKIKGTESSIPPSPSPSTKSLLPPFKAVPEPSTVERN
-531 FPPSVQPIPPQ
+531 FPPSMQPIPPQ
-542 KTIPIVTPPIS
+542 KQIPIVRPPIS
-553 TPTAPAPV
+553 TPTSPATVTTP
-561 AITPGNVPKT
+561 PGNVPKT
-571 SPISQPIEHGNLPP
+571 SPISQPIEHG
-585 NVDRRNESKSHN
+585 
-597 LEPVSP
+597 
-603 GSFLHTPVALPPPT
+603 
-617 SAPIPQKIKGNE
+617 
-629 SSISPSPS
+629 
-637 PSTKSLSPPYKAVP
+637 
-651 EPSTAERNFPPSMQP
+651 
-666 IPPQKEI
+666 
-673 PIVRPPISTPTAPAP
+673 
-688 VAIPP
+688 
-693 GNFPKTSPISQPIKH
+693 
-708 GSVPPEVDKRNE
+708 
-720 SKSHNLQPV
+720 
-729 SPGFLLHPPVALPPP
+729 
-744 TSAPI
+744 
-749 PQKIKGNESSVSPS
+749 
-763 PSTISLSPPY
+763 
-773 KAVPEPSTVE
+773 
-783 RNFPPSVQPIPPQK
+783 
-797 TIPIVTPPISTPT
+797 
-810 APAPVAI
+810 
-817 TPGNVP
+817 
-823 KTSPISQPIEHGNLP
+823 
-838 PNVDRRNES
+838 
-847 KSHNLEPVS
+847 
-856 PGSFLHTP
+856 
-864 VALPPPTSAPIPQK
+864 
-878 IKGNE
+878 
-883 SSISPSPSPSTKSLS
+883 
-898 PPYKAVPE
+898 
-906 PSTAERNFPPS
+906 
-917 MQPIPPQKEIPIVRP
+917 
-932 PISTP
+932 
-937 TAPAP
+937 
-942 LTIPPGNL
+942 
-950 PRTSPIS
+950 
-957 QPIEHGSLPPKV
+957 SLPPTV
-969 GRRNESRNHNLEPLS
+969 GRRNESKNHNLEPVS

-1011 PNAHSNAPALNLPK
+1011 PNAHGNGTNTNKPHPPETISPAPSFNLPK

-1039 PTVHRRNSSIRH
+1039 PTVHKGNSSIRH

-1062 EPPKK
+1062 EPPTN
-1067 FPKNSPVNQPT
+1067 FPKKSPASQPT

-1085 NVHNRT
+1085 NVHNTT

-1097 PEPVMPPPSTFP
+1097 PEPVMPPPTSTFP
-1109 ADPPLA
+1109 VDPPLA
-1115 HPVNTA
+1115 HPVIPA
-1121 ASPHELPAPAISP
+1121 ASPHELPAPVISP

-1146 GGEPVSAPLY
+1146 SGEPVSAPLY

-1171 APSVHKAR
+1171 APSGHKAR

-1194 PFNKDHS
+1194 PFNKEDHS

-1215 TRNTITNPAPAS
+1215 TRNTITSPAPAS
-1227 SYIVSP
+1227 SYFVSP
-1233 PTSKHQGS
+1233 PTSKHQ
-1241 ADSPFTFPIQSPASQ
+1241 DSPFTFPIQSPVSQ

-1261 SPSFVTFPHST
+1261 SPSFNNFPHST

-1277 PPEESPLRPFL
+1277 PPKESPLRPFL
-1288 RNPKKPIQALPPP
+1288 RSPKKPIQALPPP
-1301 PPNEDCLSFICSEP
+1301 PPNQDCISFSCSEP
-1315 LTNSP
+1315 YTNSP

-1351 ASEIATGVFMKP
+1351 ASEIATGVFMKQ

-1372 TATDLPDKTDALI
+1372 TATDQPDKTDALI
-1385 DLVPLV
+1385 DLIPLG
-1391 EEFDNTTAF
+1391 EIFENTTAF

-1411 AIKNSYFGDYE
+1411 VIKNSYFGDYE

-1491 IVLCSAAV
+1491 IVLCSATV
-1499 FALSKFRGRVPE
+1499 LALSKFRDRVPE
-1511 SQPTSTPRAFPPSL
+1511 SQPTSTPRTFPPSL

-1803 SLGTN
+1803 SLGAN

-1866 SDFITASEQQPDSFR
+1866 SDFITASEQLPDSFR

-1934 QLWQIIR
+1934 RLWQIIR

-1949 EHGVMFK
+1949 EHGVMLK